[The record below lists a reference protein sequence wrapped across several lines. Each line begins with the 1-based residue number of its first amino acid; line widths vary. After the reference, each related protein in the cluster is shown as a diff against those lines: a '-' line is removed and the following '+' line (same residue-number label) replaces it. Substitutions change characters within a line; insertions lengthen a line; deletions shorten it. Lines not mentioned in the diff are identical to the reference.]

1 MTTMTWTEFIGKIK
15 SYRKEAGKTG
25 LNAPSVIR
33 LLYGGAFDEMLSKET
48 MAIPVQERY
57 PQLATELLA
66 AMGSKA
72 KLPKKN
78 KNEMIG
84 IAKINS
90 MGHLMLWRYSI
101 NPFVQ
106 YDITKFCVSFLKN
119 MGFNRPTLS
128 EGDILWVKPER
139 HDGTNKT
146 RIDVRY
152 SWNNIFSLPTTL
164 NTYEKGYRLLGVVGV
179 IVKADIRIYQETKE
193 SLSIVLF
200 NGHEYTNEI
209 KLWPGQDGKLNK
221 AVLAQMEVGSLGLAI
236 VKPKTWN
243 DRPTGTLVS
252 WTRVMGAA

>member
-1 MTTMTWTEFIGKIK
+1 M
-15 SYRKEAGKTG
+15 
-25 LNAPSVIR
+25 
-33 LLYGGAFDEMLSKET
+33 
-48 MAIPVQERY
+48 
-57 PQLATELLA
+57 
-66 AMGSKA
+66 
-72 KLPKKN
+72 
-78 KNEMIG
+78 
-84 IAKINS
+84 
-90 MGHLMLWRYSI
+90 
-101 NPFVQ
+101 
-106 YDITKFCVSFLKN
+106 
-119 MGFNRPTLS
+119 S

-139 HDGTNKT
+139 HDGSNKT

-152 SWNNIFSLPTTL
+152 SWNNIFSLPNTL

-209 KLWPGQDGKLNK
+209 KLWPGPDGKISK
-221 AVLAQMEVGSLGLAI
+221 ALLMQMEVGSLGLAI